1 MRITPDQSLL
11 EFIEPI
17 AKLSANRKKELA
29 EVCYLEKVGK
39 GINPLRMNVSKAP
52 QLIYLVKGNLG
63 LRFNNDKKLV
73 LRAGSPASKHPINNG
88 CEIKDL
94 IALTEIEIMRVDTEL
109 LDIMMTWDQLSSAV
123 LSHQPFKNS
132 GVAADTANS
141 KPKVWLQETRV
152 FSAANLQSGV
162 FSRLPA
168 ANVEQMFKRMVRL
181 EVESGDIIIEQGAEG
196 DYYYLIEHGTAI
208 VSKVTDF
215 NDTAEVLAELGEG
228 EAFGEEALA
237 SDNKRSATVT
247 MKTDGR
253 LLRLNKKDFVELLK
267 EPLITQ
273 VSRLVAESKVAA
285 GAVWGDVR
293 MASEY
298 HYDHL
303 AGALSLPLSE
313 IRQLAKDLDP
323 TKPYVLYCQTGRRSS
338 AAAFILV
345 QRGFDVVVLAGGTRG
360 NRVG

>member
-1 MRITPDQSLL
+1 MSTPDQSLL
-11 EFIEPI
+11 DFLEPI
-17 AKLSANRKKELA
+17 AKLSAGRKKELA
-29 EVCYLEKVGK
+29 EVCYVEKVGK
-39 GINPLRMNVSKAP
+39 GINPLRMNVSKTP
-52 QLIYLVKGNLG
+52 QLIYLIKGNLG

-73 LRAGSPASKHPINNG
+73 LRAGSPAAKHPINNG
-88 CEIKDL
+88 YEIKDI

-109 LDIMMTWDQLSSAV
+109 LDIMMTWDQLSSAI
-123 LSHQPFKNS
+123 LSHQPIKNS
-132 GVAADTANS
+132 GIAGDAENVKQKD
-141 KPKVWLQETRV
+141 WLQETRV

-168 ANVEQMFKRMVRL
+168 ANIEQMFKRMVGL
-181 EVESGDIIIEQGAEG
+181 DVEAGDTIIEQGAEG

-208 VSKVTDF
+208 VSRATDL
-215 NDTAEVLAELGEG
+215 NEGLEVLAELGEG

-273 VSRLVAESKVAA
+273 VSRSAAEAKVAA
-285 GAVWGDVR
+285 GAVWADVR

-298 HYDHL
+298 NYDHL
-303 AGALSLPLSE
+303 AGALSLPLSD

-323 TKPYVLYCQTGRRSS
+323 TKTYVLYCQTGRRSS

-345 QRGFDVVVLAGGTRG
+345 QRGFDVVVLAGGTRA
-360 NRVG
+360 R

>member
-1 MRITPDQSLL
+1 MSTPDPSLF
-11 EFIEPI
+11 EFLEPI
-17 AKLSANRKKELA
+17 AKLSAGRKQELA

-39 GINPLRMNVSKAP
+39 GINPLRMNVSKTP
-52 QLIYLVKGNLG
+52 QLIYLIKGNLG

-88 CEIKDL
+88 YEIKDL

-109 LDIMMTWDQLSSAV
+109 LDIMMTWDQLSSAI
-123 LSHQPFKNS
+123 LSHQPIKNG
-132 GVAADTANS
+132 GVEGGTDNA
-141 KPKVWLQETRV
+141 KPKDWLQETRV

-168 ANVEQMFKRMVRL
+168 ANIEQMFKRMERL
-181 EVESGDIIIEQGAEG
+181 EVEAGDSIIEQGAEG
-196 DYYYLIEHGTAI
+196 DYYYLIEHGVAM
-208 VSKVTDF
+208 VSKVTDL
-215 NDTAEVLAELGEG
+215 NDAPKVLAELGEG

-237 SDNKRSATVT
+237 SDNKRSATVS

-273 VSRLVAESKVAA
+273 VSRGLAESKVAA
-285 GAVWGDVR
+285 GAIWADVR

-298 HYDHL
+298 QYDHL
-303 AGALSLPLSE
+303 AGAISLPLSD
-313 IRQLAKDLDP
+313 IRQLAKHLEP
-323 TKPYVLYCQTGRRSS
+323 TKHYVLYCQTGRRSS

-345 QRGFDVVVLAGGTRG
+345 ERGFNVVVLAGGTRAD
-360 NRVG
+360 